1 MTDHE
6 KAPKPIV
13 SRCTGRIP
21 VPSDPRTPWPPE
33 LLAKLFPPERR
44 VAVWGEV
51 IAVAYDQHN
60 AQSTPTEKA
69 G

>member
-1 MTDHE
+1 MANSE
-6 KAPKPIV
+6 EAAKPFV

-21 VPSDPRTPWPPE
+21 VPSDPAEPWTPE

-44 VAVWGEV
+44 VAVWGDV
-51 IAVAYDQHN
+51 VALTYDQHT
-60 AQSTPTEKA
+60 AEPTEPVKA